1 MWKVIK
7 SQIKIMSDFAFF
19 RFMSLNLLSEEEKK
33 SKDEIIFVTEQVL
46 DAQGIECDSKISKLS
61 EEKIR
66 EILNEVRKKRRKLTH
81 KEREDEEDEER
92 KKELEEPI
100 SKTAD

>member
-1 MWKVIK
+1 
-7 SQIKIMSDFAFF
+7 MSDFAFF

-81 KEREDEEDEER
+81 RERDDEEDEEDEER

>member
-1 MWKVIK
+1 
-7 SQIKIMSDFAFF
+7 MSDFAFF
-19 RFMSLNLLSEEEKK
+19 RFMSLNLLTEEEKK

-46 DAQGIECDSKISKLS
+46 DVQGIECDSKISKLS

-81 KEREDEEDEER
+81 KEREDEEDQEDEER

>member
-1 MWKVIK
+1 MHKLDFIK
-7 SQIKIMSDFAFF
+7 QSD
-19 RFMSLNLLSEEEKK
+19 K

-46 DAQGIECDSKISKLS
+46 DAQGIECDFKISKLS

-81 KEREDEEDEER
+81 KEREDEEDEEDEER

>member
-1 MWKVIK
+1 
-7 SQIKIMSDFAFF
+7 MSDFAFF

-33 SKDEIIFVTEQVL
+33 SKDEIISVTEQVL

-81 KEREDEEDEER
+81 KEHEDEEDEEDEEER